1 MRLVIE
7 IPEEYYNGIKT
18 IPDNQCDADMLII
31 KYGTPLPKDNPIEI
45 DGRLFILEKPVLKSI
60 DCYNLWNVYGFR
72 EVEK

>member
-1 MRLVIE
+1 MTQKQAVECLEKLFFMDKE
-7 IPEEYYNGIKT
+7 IAEAVKIAIK
-18 IPDNQCDADMLII
+18 ALE
-31 KYGTPLPKDNPIEI
+31 NPTIEI